1 VVLEIED
8 HCDSFTAPH
17 WLGARPQ
24 LVESRM
30 PTIIDLTA
38 EAGKLTMFRG
48 RTPQTTRAERKGT
61 STQLARY
68 RDGLLLLGKSAGKGH
83 WETHPSDELVWVLD
97 GSTTLDMVE
106 DDGPPRSYTLGA
118 GMMVIVPPGTWHRF
132 HAANG
137 ATLMSAVVP
146 GENIDLDI
154 DDPRPVVRQPA

>member
-1 VVLEIED
+1 VVLEIEH
-8 HCDSFTAPH
+8 HCDGFAALH
-17 WLGARPQ
+17 WLGAQPQ

-30 PTIIDLTA
+30 PTIIDLAA
-38 EAGKLTMFRG
+38 EA
-48 RTPQTTRAERKGT
+48 
-61 STQLARY
+61 
-68 RDGLLLLGKSAGKGH
+68 
-83 WETHPSDELVWVLD
+83 LVWVLD
-97 GSTTLDMVE
+97 GSTTLDIVE